1 MRIYYEQTTLTYS
14 IYCKKAKCT
23 SKTEKLE
30 EGERE
35 NNSGRSNAD
44 SNENW
49 KPLEP
54 LVHLKIPFSIIR
66 LKWTLTL
73 VTHVGRVTY
82 ENCTGSIL

>member
-1 MRIYYEQTTLTYS
+1 MY
-14 IYCKKAKCT
+14 T
-23 SKTEKLE
+23 SETEKLE

-35 NNSGRSNAD
+35 NNSGRSNTD

-66 LKWTLTL
+66 LK
-73 VTHVGRVTY
+73 
-82 ENCTGSIL
+82 

>member
-23 SKTEKLE
+23 SETEKLE

-54 LVHLKIPFSIIR
+54 LVHLKIPFFYNSFEMNVNISNTR
-66 LKWTLTL
+66 WPCN
-73 VTHVGRVTY
+73 V
-82 ENCTGSIL
+82 

>member
-1 MRIYYEQTTLTYS
+1 MSKQRSHILYTA
-14 IYCKKAKCT
+14 KKQNVQVKQ
-23 SKTEKLE
+23 KNWKR
-30 EGERE
+30 ERE

-66 LKWTLTL
+66 LK
-73 VTHVGRVTY
+73 
-82 ENCTGSIL
+82 

>member
-1 MRIYYEQTTLTYS
+1 MSKQRSHILYTA
-14 IYCKKAKCT
+14 KKAKCT
-23 SKTEKLE
+23 SETEKLE
-30 EGERE
+30 EGVRE

-66 LKWTLTL
+66 LK
-73 VTHVGRVTY
+73 
-82 ENCTGSIL
+82 

>member
-1 MRIYYEQTTLTYS
+1 MFRRRCVYIMSKQRSHILYTA
-14 IYCKKAKCT
+14 KKQNVQVKQ
-23 SKTEKLE
+23 KNWKR
-30 EGERE
+30 ERE

-66 LKWTLTL
+66 LK
-73 VTHVGRVTY
+73 
-82 ENCTGSIL
+82 